1 MCEGPLRGSRRAE
14 RARTS
19 NGGYRRVSPIA
30 PRPREGPLI
39 EPTADARPGPRE
51 RVLMLRV
58 FGRLPVSG
66 VTRCSEAGVRKA
78 SGEETAGGVCAGSGV
93 GLWRFSLCM
102 PRSLDIERG
111 SRPSNHRGV
120 GFGRRSAGSERWS
133 CSERSPFWRSTA
145 GLTVA
150 IGGGQASPMR
160 HRRETGA
167 AMWDGGRSVRVMS
180 CRR

>member
-102 PRSLDIERG
+102 PRSLDIIERG
-111 SRPSNHRGV
+111 SRPRNDRGV
-120 GFGRRSAGSERWS
+120 GFGRRVQDRNGGVVVSDLRFG
-133 CSERSPFWRSTA
+133 
-145 GLTVA
+145 GL
-150 IGGGQASPMR
+150 
-160 HRRETGA
+160 RRDRQLRLAE
-167 AMWDGGRSVRVMS
+167 GRRG
-180 CRR
+180 R

>member
-1 MCEGPLRGSRRAE
+1 MNRRTYRLRGGGANDGFRRISLVAGRPGQGPVTE
-14 RARTS
+14 
-19 NGGYRRVSPIA
+19 PIA
-30 PRPREGPLI
+30 ASQPGQE
-39 EPTADARPGPRE
+39 EPPF
-51 RVLMLRV
+51 MLRL

-78 SGEETAGGVCAGSGV
+78 SGGETAGGVCAGSGV

-102 PRSLDIERG
+102 PRSLEIERG

-120 GFGRRSAGSERWS
+120 GFGRSAGSERWS

-167 AMWDGGRSVRVMS
+167 AMWDGGRSVLVMS